1 MVGQLA
7 ATAEAAPPEW
17 GQAAFH
23 TDSRLHQLAPYI
35 GKLKPVIARQLL
47 QRFTASGDIVL
58 DCFSGSGT
66 IPLEAL
72 LLGRRVLAFDTNP
85 YAITLKRGKLEAPA
99 SLEAANQQL
108 TQRLVAAQARPR
120 YADVPEWVQKFF
132 HPETLQ
138 NALLFADECLEK
150 DDQFLLACLLS
161 VLHHQRPG
169 FLSYPSSHLVPY
181 LRDQKFPRSEYPELY
196 TERTLA
202 PRLAAKLRR
211 AYKDGRAVD
220 RSGVLQVGQVGVADL
235 RLDYEVDAIVTSPP
249 YMNALDYVR
258 DNRLRMWFLDRRTAD
273 YSPEPTEKQG
283 QFDAIT
289 AAFARN
295 ALKYLRAG
303 GHCVLIVGETVLR
316 KRVKSHPAE
325 RIFATLVAEYPTLSV
340 EQVIQDE
347 IPDVRRSRST
357 GSATKRELILVLK
370 KDSSSTLA
378 MASSSNLLIPKVHH
392 IERRLSTLPI

>member
-1 MVGQLA
+1 MVGHLA
-7 ATAEAAPPEW
+7 ATAEAAPLEW
-17 GQAAFH
+17 KKPAPH

-47 QRFTASGDIVL
+47 RQFTASGDLVL

-85 YAITLKRGKLEAPA
+85 YAVTLTRAKLEAPA
-99 SLEAANQQL
+99 SLEAANQHL
-108 TQRLVAAQARPR
+108 TQRLAAAQARPR
-120 YADVPEWVQKFF
+120 YADEEVPEWVRKFF

-138 NALLFADECLEK
+138 NALQFADECLEK
-150 DDQFLLACLLS
+150 DDQFLLGCLLS
-161 VLHHQRPG
+161 ILHHQRPG

-181 LRDQKFPRSEYPELY
+181 LRDRKFPRSEYPEMY
-196 TERTLA
+196 AERKLA

-211 AYKDGRAVD
+211 TYRDDHTINRA
-220 RSGVLQVGQVGVADL
+220 GALQVGHVGVADL
-235 RLDYEVDAIVTSPP
+235 RLDCEVDAIVTSPP

-273 YSPEPTEKQG
+273 YSPEPTEKQD

-295 ALKYLRAG
+295 ALKYLRTG

-316 KRVKSHPAE
+316 KRITSHPAE
-325 RIFATLVAEYPTLSV
+325 RIFARLVLESPTLRV

-347 IPDVRRSRST
+347 IPDIRRSRRT

-370 KDSSSTLA
+370 KG
-378 MASSSNLLIPKVHH
+378 
-392 IERRLSTLPI
+392 

>member
-1 MVGQLA
+1 MDGQLA
-7 ATAEAAPPEW
+7 VAAEAAPLEW
-17 GQAAFH
+17 KAPAPS

-47 QRFTASGDIVL
+47 RQFTAPGDVVL

-72 LLGRRVLAFDTNP
+72 LMGRRVLAFDTNP
-85 YAITLKRGKLEAPA
+85 YAVTLTRAKLEAPA
-99 SLEAANQQL
+99 ALKTATQQL
-108 TQRLVAAQARPR
+108 MRRLRAAQARPR
-120 YADVPEWVQKFF
+120 YADNEVPEWVRKFF

-138 NALLFADECLEK
+138 NALRFADECLER

-161 VLHHQRPG
+161 ILHHQRPG

-181 LRDQKFPRSEYPELY
+181 LRDRKFPRSEYPEMY
-196 TERTLA
+196 AERRLA
-202 PRLAAKLRR
+202 PRLAAKLQR

-220 RSGVLQVGQVGVADL
+220 QAGVLQVGQMDVAEL
-235 RLDYEVDAIVTSPP
+235 RLDCEVDAIVTSPP

-273 YSPEPTEKQG
+273 YSPEPTEKQD
-283 QFDAIT
+283 QSDAIT
-289 AAFARN
+289 AAFART
-295 ALKYLRAG
+295 ALSYLRTG
-303 GHCVLIVGETVLR
+303 GYCVLVVGETVLR
-316 KRVKSHPAE
+316 KRITSHPAE
-325 RIFATLVAEYPTLSV
+325 RIFTKLVVEYPALRI

-347 IPDVRRSRST
+347 IPDVRRSRRT

-370 KDSSSTLA
+370 KG
-378 MASSSNLLIPKVHH
+378 
-392 IERRLSTLPI
+392 